1 MPAYPP
7 SASSFFYFTHVV
19 ASAGTAE
26 QLTAYQV
33 PEGMEIVITARRSN
47 TQNRYLADSQT
58 NAQTAANRKI
68 LVPGQ
73 STTLQ
78 IDTTSKIWTDGDN
91 GTDRI
96 EITVQRIPS
105 TGG

>member
-1 MPAYPP
+1 MTV
-7 SASSFFYFTHVV
+7 SATSFLYFTHAVTV
-19 ASAGTAE
+19 AGTAE
-26 QLTAYQV
+26 QLTSYGV
-33 PEGMEIVITARRSN
+33 PEGMEVVVTARRSN
-47 TQNRYLADSQT
+47 TQNRYLANSQT
-58 NAQTAANRKI
+58 NAQTANNRKV

-78 IDTTSKIWTDGDN
+78 VDNTSKIWTDGDN
-91 GTDRI
+91 NTDRI

>member
-1 MPAYPP
+1 MAL
-7 SASSFFYFTHVV
+7 SATSFLYFTHAV

-26 QLTAYQV
+26 QLTAYIV
-33 PEGMEIVITARRSN
+33 PEGMEVVITARRSN

-58 NAQTAANRKI
+58 NAQTAGTRKI

-78 IDTTSKIWTDGDN
+78 IDSTGKIWTDADN
-91 GTDRI
+91 TNDRL